1 MLNIINI
8 IINVVGKFHYLAL
21 GPFRDFSLF
30 LLQIPQMILLT
41 FDGAVN
47 HNNYDRYQKVLG
59 GRYTNPNGCPIKGT
73 FFVSHEY
80 R

>member
-1 MLNIINI
+1 MFYGAKIVFIIHL
-8 IINVVGKFHYLAL
+8 VMS
-21 GPFRDFSLF
+21 P
-30 LLQIPQMILLT
+30 QIPQMIMLT

-47 HNNYDRYQKVLG
+47 HNNYPGYMKVLG

-73 FFVSHEY
+73 FFLSHEY